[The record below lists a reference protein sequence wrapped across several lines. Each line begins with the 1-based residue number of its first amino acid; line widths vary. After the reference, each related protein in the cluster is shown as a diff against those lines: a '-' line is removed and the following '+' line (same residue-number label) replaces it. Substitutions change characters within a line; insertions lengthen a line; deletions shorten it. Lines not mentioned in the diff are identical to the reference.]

1 MARKPPISDKT
12 VAKRYF
18 RVIVMK
24 KVFLA
29 IFILPLLFAASEY
42 TVDITKAPHKIKWY
56 DFNTGFELAQKEGKI
71 AIIDCYTDW
80 CGWCKVMDK
89 KTFTN
94 DSIVQRF
101 NENYIAIKFNPEKPG
116 KYNAGTSDSLNG
128 RQLLLALSNN
138 KPSGYPT
145 FFFFVPQSKKM
156 FQVPG
161 YQDVKKF
168 NETLDNVERYQ
179 KAVMK

>member
-1 MARKPPISDKT
+1 MSVNYRMPSL
-12 VAKRYF
+12 RYF
-18 RVIVMK
+18 CATIDSMRTLKI
-24 KVFLA
+24 LL
-29 IFILPLLFAASEY
+29 ILPLFLSATLATDDSGS
-42 TVDITKAPHKIKWY
+42 KIHWV
-56 DFNTGFELAQKEGKI
+56 DFNTGFAQAQKEGKI

-80 CGWCKVMDK
+80 CGWCKEMDK

-94 DSIVQRF
+94 DTIINRI

-116 KYNAGTSDSLNG
+116 KYFVGGEDSLSG

-145 FFFFVPQSKKM
+145 FFYFVPQTKKM

-161 YQDVKKF
+161 YKDVKAL
-168 NETLDNVERYQ
+168 NEILDNVERYQ
-179 KAVMK
+179 ASATE